1 MNDNKSTVMNNAAVQ
16 QLRKVPGF
24 DPMKLLRKTISVK
37 TGHPV
42 WKLDLRYK
50 RLWFR
55 LACPNGR
62 MLLKPLR
69 ISDQLAIIEAQVYFS
84 KDDPVPAASFASEQR
99 RENIPGGEFL
109 RAAQEDALNMALEN
123 AGFGIQFCDVSRD
136 YGGELFGSEVPIQTE
151 VEEAAVEETK
161 ALIAEETAAETA
173 PPMDM
178 DSAPTE
184 QHVAETTAS
193 DVQNV
198 TDGFTSV
205 AVDVRQEQSVSAAQ
219 EEVRFTASAGRSR
232 GRSCR
237 TAAGRVL
244 YGRYGCQRDHAA
256 YDGGRSQ
263 GRCGADRHLPRLDAR
278 TGRAAPSGEP
288 QVVSLWLRSGGQHS
302 QSRCICSAGQS
313 AAESRMKRQVWMKGC
328 GCYQSRFF
336 AVSVPH
342 YRHCSAAAAQYPQAR
357 PGLSVCGLP
366 ALRRSSRQALSEN
379 VTGRMAL

>member
-84 KDDPVPAASFASEQR
+84 KDDPVPAASFTSEQR

-151 VEEAAVEETK
+151 AAEAAAEEIEVPSTP
-161 ALIAEETAAETA
+161 IAKETAAETA
-173 PPMDM
+173 PTMDM

-184 QHVAETTAS
+184 QHVAEITAS

-205 AVDVRQEQSVSAAQ
+205 AADVQQEQSVSAAQ
-219 EEVRFTASAGRSR
+219 EEVPDLHVLPPQQEEAAEEVAEQPQTASYTADMDIGEIVQRMTVDEAKTVVVQIGTCR
-232 GRSCR
+232 GWTLEQVAQRRPASLKWY
-237 TAAGRVL
+237 L
-244 YGRYGCQRDHAA
+244 YGCDQ
-256 YDGGRSQ
+256 
-263 GRCGADRHLPRLDAR
+263 ADNIL
-278 TGRAAPSGEP
+278 
-288 QVVSLWLRSGGQHS
+288 
-302 QSRCICSAGQS
+302 
-313 AAESRMKRQVWMKGC
+313 K
-328 GCYQSRFF
+328 
-336 AVSVPH
+336 
-342 YRHCSAAAAQYPQAR
+342 AAA
-357 PGLSVCGLP
+357 SVLLDNLQQKAG
-366 ALRRSSRQALSEN
+366 
-379 VTGRMAL
+379 

>member
-1 MNDNKSTVMNNAAVQ
+1 MNDNKSAVMNNAAVQ

-84 KDDPVPAASFASEQR
+84 KDDPVPAASFTSEQR

-136 YGGELFGSEVPIQTE
+136 YGGELFGSEVPIYTE

-161 ALIAEETAAETA
+161 KPIAPIVE
-173 PPMDM
+173 
-178 DSAPTE
+178 
-184 QHVAETTAS
+184 ETTAETVPTMDADS
-193 DVQNV
+193 ALAEQPVVETTAPVEGEQK
-198 TDGFTSV
+198 
-205 AVDVRQEQSVSAAQ
+205 VDTIQDETPDLHVLPLQQ
-219 EEVRFTASAGRSR
+219 EEAAEELAEQPQATSYTADMDVSEITQRMTVDEAKAVVVQIGTCR
-232 GRSCR
+232 GWTLEQVAQRRPASLKWY
-237 TAAGRVL
+237 L
-244 YGRYGCQRDHAA
+244 YGCDQ
-256 YDGGRSQ
+256 
-263 GRCGADRHLPRLDAR
+263 ADNIL
-278 TGRAAPSGEP
+278 
-288 QVVSLWLRSGGQHS
+288 
-302 QSRCICSAGQS
+302 
-313 AAESRMKRQVWMKGC
+313 K
-328 GCYQSRFF
+328 
-336 AVSVPH
+336 
-342 YRHCSAAAAQYPQAR
+342 AAA
-357 PGLSVCGLP
+357 SVLLDNLQQKAG
-366 ALRRSSRQALSEN
+366 
-379 VTGRMAL
+379 

>member
-84 KDDPVPAASFASEQR
+84 KDDPVPAASFTSEQR

-151 VEEAAVEETK
+151 AAEADEAAVEAPTMAETGPTIEANSAPAEQPVEEK
-161 ALIAEETAAETA
+161 TAPVVEETPDLHVVPPQQEEAAEELTEQPQTASYTA
-173 PPMDM
+173 DM
-178 DSAPTE
+178 DVSEITQRMTVDEAKAVVVQIGTCRGWTLE
-184 QHVAETTAS
+184 QVAQRRPAS
-193 DVQNV
+193 LKWY
-198 TDGFTSV
+198 
-205 AVDVRQEQSVSAAQ
+205 
-219 EEVRFTASAGRSR
+219 
-232 GRSCR
+232 
-237 TAAGRVL
+237 L
-244 YGRYGCQRDHAA
+244 YGCDQ
-256 YDGGRSQ
+256 
-263 GRCGADRHLPRLDAR
+263 ADNIL
-278 TGRAAPSGEP
+278 
-288 QVVSLWLRSGGQHS
+288 
-302 QSRCICSAGQS
+302 
-313 AAESRMKRQVWMKGC
+313 K
-328 GCYQSRFF
+328 
-336 AVSVPH
+336 
-342 YRHCSAAAAQYPQAR
+342 AAA
-357 PGLSVCGLP
+357 SVLLDNLQQKAG
-366 ALRRSSRQALSEN
+366 
-379 VTGRMAL
+379 

>member
-84 KDDPVPAASFASEQR
+84 KDDPVPAASFTSEQR

-123 AGFGIQFCDVSRD
+123 AGFGIQFCDVNRD
-136 YGGELFGSEVPIQTE
+136 YGGELFGSEVPVQTE

-161 ALIAEETAAETA
+161 ALIAEETAADVE
-173 PPMDM
+173 
-178 DSAPTE
+178 
-184 QHVAETTAS
+184 AEY
-193 DVQNV
+193 
-198 TDGFTSV
+198 
-205 AVDVRQEQSVSAAQ
+205 
-219 EEVRFTASAGRSR
+219 
-232 GRSCR
+232 
-237 TAAGRVL
+237 TAAGSAENYFAQARL
-244 YGRYGCQRDHAA
+244 ERTSSRDESVAA
-256 YDGGRSQ
+256 LQSMLGGGDRTEDELVTDAIAAVETSKLIESESTIESLIQAQGYSNCIVYLDGDSAKVVVQTEG
-263 GRCGADRHLPRLDAR
+263 LDAAQ
-278 TGRAAPSGEP
+278 AAAIKDVILGE
-288 QVVSLWLRSGGQHS
+288 
-302 QSRCICSAGQS
+302 
-313 AAESRMKRQVWMKGC
+313 
-328 GCYQSRFF
+328 
-336 AVSVPH
+336 VSVP
-342 YRHCSAAAAQYPQAR
+342 A
-357 PGLSVCGLP
+357 
-366 ALRRSSRQALSEN
+366 EN
-379 VTGRMAL
+379 IRIFEVK

>member
-84 KDDPVPAASFASEQR
+84 KDDPVPAASFTSEQR
-99 RENIPGGEFL
+99 RENVPGGEFL

-151 VEEAAVEETK
+151 AAEAAAEEIEVPSTP
-161 ALIAEETAAETA
+161 IAKETAAET
-173 PPMDM
+173 PQTMDT
-178 DSAPTE
+178 DSAPAE
-184 QHVAETTAS
+184 QPVVEETLDLHVVPPQQEEAAEELAKQTQTAS
-193 DVQNV
+193 YTADMDVGEIVQRMTV
-198 TDGFTSV
+198 DEAKAVVVQIGTCRGWTLEQV
-205 AVDVRQEQSVSAAQ
+205 AQR
-219 EEVRFTASAGRSR
+219 RPASLKWY
-232 GRSCR
+232 
-237 TAAGRVL
+237 L
-244 YGRYGCQRDHAA
+244 YGCDQ
-256 YDGGRSQ
+256 
-263 GRCGADRHLPRLDAR
+263 ADNIL
-278 TGRAAPSGEP
+278 
-288 QVVSLWLRSGGQHS
+288 
-302 QSRCICSAGQS
+302 
-313 AAESRMKRQVWMKGC
+313 K
-328 GCYQSRFF
+328 
-336 AVSVPH
+336 
-342 YRHCSAAAAQYPQAR
+342 AAA
-357 PGLSVCGLP
+357 SVLLDNLQQKAG
-366 ALRRSSRQALSEN
+366 
-379 VTGRMAL
+379 

>member
-84 KDDPVPAASFASEQR
+84 KDDPVPVASFTSEQR

-136 YGGELFGSEVPIQTE
+136 YGGELFGSEVPVQTE
-151 VEEAAVEETK
+151 VEEADEAAVE
-161 ALIAEETAAETA
+161 
-173 PPMDM
+173 
-178 DSAPTE
+178 APTMVETGPTTETDSVPAE
-184 QHVAETTAS
+184 QPVVETTAP
-193 DVQNV
+193 
-198 TDGFTSV
+198 V
-205 AVDVRQEQSVSAAQ
+205 AEERENITMQ
-219 EEVRFTASAGRSR
+219 EETPDLHVVPPQQEEAAEEVAEQPQAASYTADMDVSEITQRMTVDEAKAVVVQIGTCR
-232 GRSCR
+232 GWTLEQVAQRRPASLKWY
-237 TAAGRVL
+237 L
-244 YGRYGCQRDHAA
+244 YGCDQ
-256 YDGGRSQ
+256 
-263 GRCGADRHLPRLDAR
+263 ADNIL
-278 TGRAAPSGEP
+278 
-288 QVVSLWLRSGGQHS
+288 
-302 QSRCICSAGQS
+302 
-313 AAESRMKRQVWMKGC
+313 K
-328 GCYQSRFF
+328 
-336 AVSVPH
+336 
-342 YRHCSAAAAQYPQAR
+342 AAA
-357 PGLSVCGLP
+357 SVLLDNLQQKAG
-366 ALRRSSRQALSEN
+366 
-379 VTGRMAL
+379 

>member
-84 KDDPVPAASFASEQR
+84 KDDPVPAASFTSEQR

-151 VEEAAVEETK
+151 AAEAAAEEIEVPSTP
-161 ALIAEETAAETA
+161 IAKETAAETA
-173 PPMDM
+173 PTMDM

-193 DVQNV
+193 DVQ
-198 TDGFTSV
+198 
-205 AVDVRQEQSVSAAQ
+205 QEQSVSAAQ
-219 EEVRFTASAGRSR
+219 EEAPDLHVLLPHQEEAAEEVAEQPQAASYTADMDVSEITQRMTVDEAKAVVVQIGTCR
-232 GRSCR
+232 GWTLEQVAQRRPASLKWY
-237 TAAGRVL
+237 L
-244 YGRYGCQRDHAA
+244 YGCDQ
-256 YDGGRSQ
+256 
-263 GRCGADRHLPRLDAR
+263 ADNIL
-278 TGRAAPSGEP
+278 
-288 QVVSLWLRSGGQHS
+288 
-302 QSRCICSAGQS
+302 
-313 AAESRMKRQVWMKGC
+313 K
-328 GCYQSRFF
+328 
-336 AVSVPH
+336 
-342 YRHCSAAAAQYPQAR
+342 AAA
-357 PGLSVCGLP
+357 SVLLDNLQQKAG
-366 ALRRSSRQALSEN
+366 
-379 VTGRMAL
+379 

>member
-84 KDDPVPAASFASEQR
+84 KDDPVPAASFTSEQR
-99 RENIPGGEFL
+99 RENVPGGEFL

-136 YGGELFGSEVPIQTE
+136 YGGELFGSEVPVQTE

-173 PPMDM
+173 PTMDM

-193 DVQNV
+193 VAADVQ
-198 TDGFTSV
+198 
-205 AVDVRQEQSVSAAQ
+205 QEQSVSAAQ
-219 EEVRFTASAGRSR
+219 EEVPDLH
-232 GRSCR
+232 
-237 TAAGRVL
+237 VL
-244 YGRYGCQRDHAA
+244 
-256 YDGGRSQ
+256 
-263 GRCGADRHLPRLDAR
+263 P
-278 TGRAAPSGEP
+278 P
-288 QVVSLWLRSGGQHS
+288 QQEE
-302 QSRCICSAGQS
+302 
-313 AAESRMKRQVWMKGC
+313 AAEEVAEQ
-328 GCYQSRFF
+328 
-336 AVSVPH
+336 
-342 YRHCSAAAAQYPQAR
+342 PQAASYTTDMDVSEITQR
-357 PGLSVCGLP
+357 T
-366 ALRRSSRQALSEN
+366 SS
-379 VTGRMAL
+379 

>member
-84 KDDPVPAASFASEQR
+84 KDDPVPAASFTSEQR
-99 RENIPGGEFL
+99 RENVPSGEFL
-109 RAAQEDALNMALEN
+109 RAAQEHALNMALEN

-136 YGGELFGSEVPIQTE
+136 YGGELFGSEAPIQTE
-151 VEEAAVEETK
+151 VAEAAVEETK

-173 PPMDM
+173 PTMDM

-184 QHVAETTAS
+184 QHVAETTVS

-219 EEVRFTASAGRSR
+219 EEVPDLHVLPPQQEEAAEEVAEQPQAASYTTDMDVSEITQRMTVDEAKAVVVQIGTCRGWTLEQVAQRRPASLKWGTSMAAIRRTTFSKPLHLFCWTICSRKPDEASSLDERVWPLSKPVLRSF
-232 GRSCR
+232 RS
-237 TAAGRVL
+237 TL
-244 YGRYGCQRDHAA
+244 QTLQRC
-256 YDGGRSQ
+256 
-263 GRCGADRHLPRLDAR
+263 CGSISADAAR
-278 TGRAAPSGEP
+278 TFCMWTARFAA
-288 QVVSLWLRSGGQHS
+288 
-302 QSRCICSAGQS
+302 II
-313 AAESRMKRQVWMKGC
+313 AES
-328 GCYQSRFF
+328 SI
-336 AVSVPH
+336 
-342 YRHCSAAAAQYPQAR
+342 
-357 PGLSVCGLP
+357 
-366 ALRRSSRQALSEN
+366 
-379 VTGRMAL
+379 

>member
-84 KDDPVPAASFASEQR
+84 KDDPVPAASFTSEQR

-151 VEEAAVEETK
+151 AAEADEAAVEAPTMAETGPTIEANSAPAEQPVEEK
-161 ALIAEETAAETA
+161 TAPVVEETPDLHVVPAQQEEAAEELTEQPQTASYTA
-173 PPMDM
+173 DM
-178 DSAPTE
+178 DVSEITQRMTVDEAKAVVVQIGTCRGWTLE
-184 QHVAETTAS
+184 QVAQRRPAS
-193 DVQNV
+193 LKWY
-198 TDGFTSV
+198 
-205 AVDVRQEQSVSAAQ
+205 
-219 EEVRFTASAGRSR
+219 
-232 GRSCR
+232 
-237 TAAGRVL
+237 L
-244 YGRYGCQRDHAA
+244 YGCDQ
-256 YDGGRSQ
+256 
-263 GRCGADRHLPRLDAR
+263 ADNIL
-278 TGRAAPSGEP
+278 
-288 QVVSLWLRSGGQHS
+288 
-302 QSRCICSAGQS
+302 
-313 AAESRMKRQVWMKGC
+313 K
-328 GCYQSRFF
+328 
-336 AVSVPH
+336 
-342 YRHCSAAAAQYPQAR
+342 AAA
-357 PGLSVCGLP
+357 SVLLDNLQQKAG
-366 ALRRSSRQALSEN
+366 
-379 VTGRMAL
+379 

>member
-84 KDDPVPAASFASEQR
+84 KDDPVPAASFTSEQR
-99 RENIPGGEFL
+99 RENVPGGEFL

-151 VEEAAVEETK
+151 AAEADEAAVEAPTMAETGPTIEANSAPAEQPVEEK
-161 ALIAEETAAETA
+161 TAPVVEETPDLHVVPPQQEEAAEELTEQPQTASYTA
-173 PPMDM
+173 DM
-178 DSAPTE
+178 DVSEITQRMTVDEAKAVVVQIGTCRGWTLE
-184 QHVAETTAS
+184 QVAQRRPAS
-193 DVQNV
+193 LKWY
-198 TDGFTSV
+198 
-205 AVDVRQEQSVSAAQ
+205 
-219 EEVRFTASAGRSR
+219 
-232 GRSCR
+232 
-237 TAAGRVL
+237 L
-244 YGRYGCQRDHAA
+244 YGCDQ
-256 YDGGRSQ
+256 
-263 GRCGADRHLPRLDAR
+263 ADNIL
-278 TGRAAPSGEP
+278 
-288 QVVSLWLRSGGQHS
+288 
-302 QSRCICSAGQS
+302 
-313 AAESRMKRQVWMKGC
+313 K
-328 GCYQSRFF
+328 
-336 AVSVPH
+336 
-342 YRHCSAAAAQYPQAR
+342 AAA
-357 PGLSVCGLP
+357 SVLLDNLQQKAG
-366 ALRRSSRQALSEN
+366 
-379 VTGRMAL
+379 

>member
-84 KDDPVPAASFASEQR
+84 KDDPVPAASFTSEQR

-136 YGGELFGSEVPIQTE
+136 YGGELFGSEVPVQTE
-151 VEEAAVEETK
+151 TAEAAAEETEEPIVEETIVETAPAMDTDSALAEQPVVETTAPVEGEQKVDTIQDETPDLHVLPLQQEEAAEEV
-161 ALIAEETAAETA
+161 AEQPQTASYTA
-173 PPMDM
+173 DM
-178 DSAPTE
+178 DVSEIVQRMTVDEAKTVVVQIGTCRGWTLE
-184 QHVAETTAS
+184 QVAQRRPAS
-193 DVQNV
+193 LKWY
-198 TDGFTSV
+198 
-205 AVDVRQEQSVSAAQ
+205 
-219 EEVRFTASAGRSR
+219 
-232 GRSCR
+232 
-237 TAAGRVL
+237 L
-244 YGRYGCQRDHAA
+244 YGCDQ
-256 YDGGRSQ
+256 
-263 GRCGADRHLPRLDAR
+263 ADNIL
-278 TGRAAPSGEP
+278 
-288 QVVSLWLRSGGQHS
+288 
-302 QSRCICSAGQS
+302 
-313 AAESRMKRQVWMKGC
+313 K
-328 GCYQSRFF
+328 
-336 AVSVPH
+336 
-342 YRHCSAAAAQYPQAR
+342 AAA
-357 PGLSVCGLP
+357 SVLLDNLQQKAG
-366 ALRRSSRQALSEN
+366 
-379 VTGRMAL
+379 

>member
-84 KDDPVPAASFASEQR
+84 KDDPVPAASFTSEQR
-99 RENIPGGEFL
+99 RENVPGGEFL

-136 YGGELFGSEVPIQTE
+136 YGGELFGSEVPVQTE
-151 VEEAAVEETK
+151 VEEATVEEIEVPSTP
-161 ALIAEETAAETA
+161 IAEETAAETA
-173 PPMDM
+173 PTMDM

-184 QHVAETTAS
+184 QHVVETIAS

-198 TDGFTSV
+198 ADGFTSV

-219 EEVRFTASAGRSR
+219 EEVPDLHVLPPQQEEATEEVAEQLQTASYTADMDVGEIVQRMTVDEAKAVVVQIGTCR
-232 GRSCR
+232 GWTLEQVAQRRPASLKWY
-237 TAAGRVL
+237 L
-244 YGRYGCQRDHAA
+244 YGCDQ
-256 YDGGRSQ
+256 
-263 GRCGADRHLPRLDAR
+263 ADNIL
-278 TGRAAPSGEP
+278 
-288 QVVSLWLRSGGQHS
+288 
-302 QSRCICSAGQS
+302 
-313 AAESRMKRQVWMKGC
+313 K
-328 GCYQSRFF
+328 
-336 AVSVPH
+336 
-342 YRHCSAAAAQYPQAR
+342 AAA
-357 PGLSVCGLP
+357 SVLLDNLQQKAG
-366 ALRRSSRQALSEN
+366 
-379 VTGRMAL
+379 

>member
-84 KDDPVPAASFASEQR
+84 KDDPVPAASFTSEQR

-123 AGFGIQFCDVSRD
+123 AGFGIQFCDVNRD
-136 YGGELFGSEVPIQTE
+136 YGGELFGSEVPVQTE

-161 ALIAEETAAETA
+161 APIVEETIAETRRRWIWIPR
-173 PPMDM
+173 PPNSTLWKQLLLLWKKRLTFMSCRPSRKKPRKKLQNSRRPRPIRQIWM
-178 DSAPTE
+178 SA
-184 QHVAETTAS
+184 
-193 DVQNV
+193 
-198 TDGFTSV
+198 
-205 AVDVRQEQSVSAAQ
+205 
-219 EEVRFTASAGRSR
+219 RSR
-232 GRSCR
+232 
-237 TAAGRVL
+237 
-244 YGRYGCQRDHAA
+244 
-256 YDGGRSQ
+256 
-263 GRCGADRHLPRLDAR
+263 
-278 TGRAAPSGEP
+278 
-288 QVVSLWLRSGGQHS
+288 
-302 QSRCICSAGQS
+302 
-313 AAESRMKRQVWMKGC
+313 
-328 GCYQSRFF
+328 
-336 AVSVPH
+336 SV
-342 YRHCSAAAAQYPQAR
+342 
-357 PGLSVCGLP
+357 
-366 ALRRSSRQALSEN
+366 
-379 VTGRMAL
+379 